1 MKIKRFNW
9 FMVCYVFFL
18 GMLAT
23 AGVTGDLFAAGSYFF
38 GLLGAVA
45 LVYYLFLLIALIHIG
60 WPSKKKQEEKP

>member
-1 MKIKRFNW
+1 MKLKRFDW

-23 AGVTGDLFAAGSYFF
+23 ARATGDLFADGSYFF

-45 LVYYLFLLIALIHIG
+45 LVYYLFMLIALIHIG
-60 WPSKKKQEEKP
+60 WPSRKKQEEES